1 MQQNDYS
8 DDEFQYLYVLVL
20 KNNNLEKALS
30 VALDIATEKHYRDED
45 IYNLPL
51 TNNKLDL
58 ALQIPI
64 KKDYTDKDFEDIY
77 KLALK
82 TNEEIY

>member
-1 MQQNDYS
+1 MLILC
-8 DDEFQYLYVLVL
+8 YLIWNY
-20 KNNNLEKALS
+20 
-30 VALDIATEKHYRDED
+30 IQD
-45 IYNLPL
+45 IYNLAL
-51 TNNKLDL
+51 TNYKLDL

>member
-45 IYNLPL
+45 IYNLAL
-51 TNNKLDL
+51 TNYKLDL